1 MFTFTATTEQRRIF
15 LIGAATVAAIAL
27 TITVVRLSTCS
38 STDKPLSKRQLASL
52 STPVPFPP
60 SLPPP
65 RDSPLEGFFNGQE
78 RHELAKTL
86 RQRAATAANAD
97 DFARAAEL
105 YTRALAAAPEED
117 ATLYANR
124 GEGLRCGACAGPA
137 RRDGGAEAVDC
148 AAGAQGDGG
157 SLIVVATTV
166 LVPCSSIW

>member
-124 GEGLRCGACAGPA
+124 AWCYANMLPPRHREVVKPWDAALALDPRDAMAVLRRSIALQELKATGA
-137 RRDGGAEAVDC
+137 
-148 AAGAQGDGG
+148 
-157 SLIVVATTV
+157 L
-166 LVPCSSIW
+166 